1 MKIQSK
7 IMIEGKN
14 FAETTKKNIQAE
26 NTQQH
31 QKRRKKS
38 KNGEREKA
46 LRKFNE

>member
-31 QKRRKKS
+31 QKRRKK
-38 KNGEREKA
+38 KQKWRERKSIE
-46 LRKFNE
+46 EVQ